1 MENYMYDK
9 EYPIF
14 QTLKESKIFC
24 QQSSKTEKRK
34 LLFEY
39 IRQREP
45 LFTERQTWSAPSSE

>member
-1 MENYMYDK
+1 MYDK